1 MTERAPFNPWEN
13 PQDKLIAD
21 YNTIS
26 NQSGAVIICS
36 DALLCDGLETILQE
50 ACQEDSRLQSP
61 DILLSGIELVYGDDT
76 TGDLIPSVTAS
87 TATKVLSNSNL
98 YIVKNGVRYTILG
111 SIVSE

>member
-61 DILLSGIELVYGDDT
+61 DILLSGIG
-76 TGDLIPSVTAS
+76 
-87 TATKVLSNSNL
+87 VLSAS
-98 YIVKNGVRYTILG
+98 KNPEGKQGVAHIL
-111 SIVSE
+111 IDECQ